1 MNKKALIIIPVS
13 MTISYMLIITSDKES
28 INAMEYFLNKIL
40 PLLITGI
47 VTYFATYMLSKKS
60 QLTKLID
67 QIHKLSRQLGVK
79 DGKTINDEIIDVSK
93 CMGTSLDSK
102 TLTGQHIDIQK
113 LIENAFSQIKSRYE
127 KEDDSYRYFTM
138 QQKDIKDTVDN
149 FSKDYARLIS
159 ENRSL
164 HMELQKAL
172 AEKESLQ
179 KLTKELTNKLEYRTN
194 SNLNFQEE
202 MEGGDREE
210 DELEL

>member
-1 MNKKALIIIPVS
+1 
-13 MTISYMLIITSDKES
+13 
-28 INAMEYFLNKIL
+28 MEYFLNKIL

-79 DGKTINDEIIDVSK
+79 DGKTINDEIIEVSK

>member
-79 DGKTINDEIIDVSK
+79 DGKTINDEIIEVSK

-179 KLTKELTNKLEYRTN
+179 KLTKE
-194 SNLNFQEE
+194 
-202 MEGGDREE
+202 
-210 DELEL
+210 

>member
-1 MNKKALIIIPVS
+1 METITAFIIAGAVAIVLSIVICFISTEKK
-13 MTISYMLIITSDKES
+13 
-28 INAMEYFLNKIL
+28 INELADE
-40 PLLITGI
+40 
-47 VTYFATYMLSKKS
+47 
-60 QLTKLID
+60 
-67 QIHKLSRQLGVK
+67 IHKLSRQLSVK
-79 DGKTINDEIIDVSK
+79 DGKTINDEIIEVSK

-179 KLTKELTNKLEYRTN
+179 KLTKELTNKLEYQTN